1 MDERRLGVTNEVM
14 TMTWQEGL
22 VVLYAI
28 CVRYLIPAA
37 IFLAAV
43 GLVSYFAARKAVR
56 DELRSGRTK

>member
-1 MDERRLGVTNEVM
+1 MGVTSKVM

-37 IFLAAV
+37 MLLVLV
-43 GLVSYFAARKAVR
+43 GLVSYFANRKAVR
-56 DELRSGRTK
+56 DELRSGKTR